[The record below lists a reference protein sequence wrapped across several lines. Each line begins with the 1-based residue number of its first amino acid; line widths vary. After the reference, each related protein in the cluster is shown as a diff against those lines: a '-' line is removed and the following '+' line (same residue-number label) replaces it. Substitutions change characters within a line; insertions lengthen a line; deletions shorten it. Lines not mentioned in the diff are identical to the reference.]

1 MSTQLTSSA
10 PRKQPLSI
18 YVVMLILSALFL
30 FIAVVAMWI
39 EARRYAPD
47 YWQTSTAR
55 PNVSAKAVADQV
67 AVQNHLG

>member
-1 MSTQLTSSA
+1 MSTQLSNPAS
-10 PRKQPLSI
+10 RKQPMSI

-55 PNVSAKAVADQV
+55 PNVSAKSVADQV
-67 AVQNHLG
+67 AVLKPLG

>member
-1 MSTQLTSSA
+1 VSTQLSNPAS
-10 PRKQPLSI
+10 RKQPMSI

-55 PNVSAKAVADQV
+55 PNVSAKSVADQV
-67 AVQNHLG
+67 ATLKPLG

>member
-1 MSTQLTSSA
+1 VSTQLSNPAS
-10 PRKQPLSI
+10 RKQPLSI

-55 PNVSAKAVADQV
+55 PNVSAKSVADQV
-67 AVQNHLG
+67 AALNPLG

>member
-1 MSTQLTSSA
+1 MSTQLSNPAS
-10 PRKQPLSI
+10 RKQPMSI

-55 PNVSAKAVADQV
+55 PNVSAKSVADQV
-67 AVQNHLG
+67 ATLKPLG